1 MFISKP
7 MQPKTLL
14 KILSIIHMALCAGLM
29 LLAIFVSF
37 KNGDFTARMN
47 RQDIFIYIVPIV
59 AAAGYFLSQLVF
71 KKQLE
76 SISRDVNLSIKLGK
90 YQIASVIKYA
100 LLEGPG
106 FLALM
111 AYFWSGNAL
120 YLVIAI
126 ALIVYLFVQRPTVA
140 KIKKELPLTSE
151 EEKQFDNL
159 E

>member
-1 MFISKP
+1 
-7 MQPKTLL
+7 MQPKTFL
-14 KILSIIHMALCAGLM
+14 KILSIIHIALCAGLA
-29 LLAIFVSF
+29 LFAIFVYF

-47 RQDIFIYIVPIV
+47 QQDIFIYIVPIV

-71 KKQLE
+71 KKQIA
-76 SISRDVNLSIKLGK
+76 SIAREEKLPIKLAK
-90 YQIASVIKYA
+90 YQIASLIKYA

-126 ALIVYLFVQRPTVA
+126 ALIVYLFVQRPTA
-140 KIKKELPLTSE
+140 EKIKKELPLTLVE
-151 EEKQFDNL
+151 QKQFDNL
-159 E
+159 V